1 MAPKPP
7 AYFRKTV
14 GCVPAA
20 FGSRLSF
27 PINVAKAPAK
37 ATGIDATPRITIP
50 GVGILCLQGN
60 REIIPFS
67 SSSTPCSS
75 TAAEIEDDI
84 LALGRSEA
92 PALKKIRKAS
102 MEQALAV
109 CNSVETKQI
118 ALDELEFDKVAN
130 SARAARASTWA
141 TWCRMHRAWFGD
153 RLPVL
158 PLTVQKIKAVAA
170 MFKAGYYTSFAN
182 YASRAKAE
190 HIEQFHAH
198 GIVWSEELA
207 VELKNS
213 LRSIVRGKGPTKQS
227 HPVDLSKVLNLEI
240 IHDAIVDGGPVGM
253 TDLLTLGTYFMA
265 RELEI
270 ACARCNHIHLD
281 LLAAEIT
288 WNMPVSKNDVQAVGT
303 HRTWGCLCSASTTMG
318 CPFHAALR
326 QFERVRSISLELDLP
341 VSSMPFFPDSRGNV
355 VSKSIMVASIT
366 EAMNLCGLPLKDGL
380 GRPMYGGHSM
390 RTGGAVLLSAMGLDT
405 ARIEAMARWNSPMLL
420 YYIRSAPLKS
430 ITNEFKLLAASRSSP
445 SASSSSTDTVGD
457 KKILKVLNILTER
470 LDKSD
475 GFKELCNDRL
485 IALEASAAPVRF
497 IMNCTSNI
505 WHISRDHIAGKSCYT
520 ACGWQYTGLH
530 FEASTEMPAN
540 ISHKSI
546 CGSCMPAERLLAS
559 MD

>member
-14 GCVPAA
+14 GCSPAA
-20 FGSRLSF
+20 FGARQNL
-27 PINVAKAPAK
+27 PISIAKASAK
-37 ATGIDATPRITIP
+37 TSGTGTVPRITIP
-50 GVGILCLQGN
+50 GVGILCLQGD
-60 REIIPFS
+60 RALVPFS
-67 SSSTPCSS
+67 SPSTSCSS
-75 TAAEIEDDI
+75 IAFDGADDN
-84 LALGRSEA
+84 LTLGRSEA

-102 MEQALAV
+102 MEQALSV
-109 CNSVETKQI
+109 CNTNETKQV

-130 SARAARASTWA
+130 SARAARASTWS
-141 TWCRMHRAWFGD
+141 TWCRMHRAWFGE
-153 RLPVL
+153 RAPVL
-158 PLTVQKIKAVAA
+158 PLSVQKIKAVAS
-170 MFKAGYYTSFAN
+170 MFKAGHYTSFAN

-190 HIEQFHAH
+190 HIEQFHVH
-198 GIVWSEELA
+198 GVVWSEELA

-213 LRSIVRGKGPTKQS
+213 LRSIVRGKGPSKQS
-227 HPVDLSKVLNLEI
+227 HPVDLGKVLSYEI
-240 IHDAIVDGGPVGM
+240 IHDAIVEGGPVGM

-270 ACARCNHIHLD
+270 ACARCSHIHLD
-281 LLAAEIT
+281 FLAAEIT

-318 CPFHAALR
+318 CPFHSALR
-326 QFERVRSISLELDLP
+326 QFERVRSIALELDLS
-341 VSSMPFFPDSRGNV
+341 VASLPFFPDSSGNV
-355 VSKSIMVASIT
+355 VPKSVMVASIT
-366 EAMNLCGLPLKDGL
+366 EAMNLCGLPLKDAL

-445 SASSSSTDTVGD
+445 PASSSRSDLIGD
-457 KKILKVLNILTER
+457 KKLLKVLNILTER

-475 GFKELCNDRL
+475 GFKESCDNRL
-485 IALEASAAPVRF
+485 AALEASAAPIRF
-497 IMNCTSNI
+497 IMNCASNI

-530 FEASTEMPAN
+530 FEATTEMPTD
-540 ISHKSI
+540 ISHKAI